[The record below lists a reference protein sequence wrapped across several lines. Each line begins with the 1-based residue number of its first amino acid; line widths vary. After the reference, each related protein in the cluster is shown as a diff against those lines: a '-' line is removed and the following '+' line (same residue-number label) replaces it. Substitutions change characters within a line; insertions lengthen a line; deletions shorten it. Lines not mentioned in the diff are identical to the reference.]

1 MDYAVLSPH
10 IGSWALRDHHLG
22 DSSLRGGAINWGN
35 LGSRISSALSTTG
48 RWLYNQGNRFVH
60 SNTFNQLKQGVKDS
74 GIIRNVG
81 NLAGE
86 TINALADI
94 GRLRLQQDLEKLRR
108 KALGEEGPPAS
119 QAELLSLIQALQA
132 QLATGQPEMPAAEAT
147 PAVPTT
153 RPIPSMVTEVRPS
166 ASAAVPLP
174 VQDAPATLEYRP
186 PHKRRRKRARDSS
199 WRSRLDSLTG
209 TGVSTSSRRMCY

>member
-60 SNTFNQLKQGVKDS
+60 SNAFNQFKQGVKDS

-86 TINALADI
+86 TVNALADI

-132 QLATGQPEMPAAEAT
+132 QLASGQTDSPPMESVPT
-147 PAVPTT
+147 VPTT
-153 RPIPSMVTEVRPS
+153 RPMPPMVTEVKPGP
-166 ASAAVPLP
+166 APIIPLP
-174 VQDAPATLEYRP
+174 PQDAPATLEYRP
-186 PHKRRRKRARDSS
+186 PHKRRRKRTRDSS
-199 WRSRLDSLTG
+199 WRSRLDTLTG
-209 TGVSTSSRRMCY
+209 SGVSTTSRRMCY

>member
-60 SNTFNQLKQGVKDS
+60 SNAFNQFKQGVKDS

-86 TINALADI
+86 TVNALADI

-132 QLATGQPEMPAAEAT
+132 QLASGQSGAPAAESVPT
-147 PAVPTT
+147 VPTT
-153 RPIPSMVTEVRPS
+153 RPIPSMVTEVHSSSTP
-166 ASAAVPLP
+166 AVPLP

-186 PHKRRRKRARDSS
+186 PIKRRRKRARDSS
-199 WRSRLDSLTG
+199 WRNRLDSLTG
-209 TGVSTSSRRMCY
+209 TGVRTSSRRMCY